1 MEMKKYL
8 VTIAEYS
15 QKMKSNNNRA
25 EAVTS
30 AERMNDMT
38 TNEYWLF
45 LEDLRRTGI
54 TNMFGAAPYLM
65 NEFGLSKQEA
75 QKILIEWMKNYDPND
90 YK

>member
-1 MEMKKYL
+1 
-8 VTIAEYS
+8 
-15 QKMKSNNNRA
+15 MKSNNNRA